1 MLAVVAWLFQKGPE
15 PVLVL
20 GTDAPILPPES
31 IRVAALMPERGYES
45 SIAGSSDEGYVMLG
59 PHEPQEA
66 LFRGIPWSTDAVY
79 RETVDKAHTLGL
91 MVHKG
96 ELHYDVD
103 SPEDL
108 VHLKKELEGIPKRP
122 AHGGVLEEPLNAIGA
137 GTAKPPPHT

>member
-1 MLAVVAWLFQKGPE
+1 MVGCRSSAVASAVPG
-15 PVLVL
+15 V
-20 GTDAPILPPES
+20 DA
-31 IRVAALMPERGYES
+31 A
-45 SIAGSSDEGYVMLG
+45 DEICSTPGVDGVMLG
-59 PHEPQEA
+59 PHEPHEA

-108 VHLKKELEGIPKRP
+108 VHLKKELAANPE
-122 AHGGVLEEPLNAIGA
+122 AALH
-137 GTAKPPPHT
+137 TAEFLRSL